1 MSQFATLESRLTQ
14 LDVLVQQAVETLDD
28 AKSRQSTAAKTIGKL
43 DKEGPLAALL
53 KQSEVM
59 SKVSDSEL
67 LLAGHM
73 SKVTNEEIRSRVNDS
88 MQQLRQR
95 STSRCRELV
104 QSEVFETS
112 EVSSRIVRAQS
123 VAATR
128 RGRSLGRRVQAAQE
142 LAAQA
147 ERRIASEPPCV
158 LSV

>member
-28 AKSRQSTAAKTIGKL
+28 AKNRQSTAAKTIGKL

-53 KQSEVM
+53 KQSEGM
-59 SKVSDSEL
+59 SKVSDSER

-73 SKVTNEEIRSRVNDS
+73 SKVTNEEIRVRVKDS
-88 MQQLRQR
+88 MQQLQQR
-95 STSRCRELV
+95 STSRCREVV
-104 QSEVFETS
+104 QRDINQTS
-112 EVSSRIVRAQS
+112 EVACRIVRAQS
-123 VAATR
+123 MAETR
-128 RGRSLGRRVQAAQE
+128 RGRSLQRRVHAAQE
-142 LAAQA
+142 LAADA